1 MSGVTVFLST
11 GILLYL
17 CLSLKTLLKG
27 FIIKLDFSADMIFVG
42 EKSHVKAI
50 DLMPQGDGEGGEE
63 EEEDDDMRTRL
74 WLAFDGALA

>member
-1 MSGVTVFLST
+1 MILSGVTVFLST

-50 DLMPQGDGEGGEE
+50 DLISCHKEMEKEE
-63 EEEDDDMRTRL
+63 EKKKKMMI
-74 WLAFDGALA
+74 